1 MEWAYQK
8 GDKMKVWT
16 LKELLGE
23 LEIDEENV
31 ARTSSEF
38 QDYLTEYIFHANI
51 MFKELIEQLAQKED
65 VITLSEIKE
74 ARNING
80 S

>member
-1 MEWAYQK
+1 MSIER
-8 GDKMKVWT
+8 
-16 LKELLGE
+16 LIEIRGE
-23 LEIDEENV
+23 LNHHKFLM
-31 ARTSSEF
+31 SS
-38 QDYLTEYIFHANI
+38 YNI
-51 MFKELIEQLAQKED
+51 ESILDCLIPILKDLIQEQQNIYKQLAQKED

>member
-1 MEWAYQK
+1 
-8 GDKMKVWT
+8 MKVWT

-23 LEIDEENV
+23 LETDEENV

-65 VITLSEIKE
+65 KIDVNEIKE
-74 ARNING
+74 VRLING